1 MGTPAA
7 PSIPTTG
14 TWNIDSVH
22 SSVIF
27 TLTHNVVATFRGSF
41 HGVSGTLQ
49 DGVLSGEVAVSNLN
63 VGLIDVF
70 KEHLLGEAWF
80 DGAKYPTISFS
91 STDIHNHP
99 DGGVHA
105 AGELTIRGVTKPVAI
120 SGTVTG
126 PTSVELADGSTDER
140 LGINLTT
147 TVDRREFG
155 MEAFAGADWD
165 VTIEVTLQL
174 APAA

>member
-1 MGTPAA
+1 MSTSA

-14 TWNIDSVH
+14 TWNIDGIH

-27 TLTHNVVATFRGSF
+27 TLTHNAVATYRGSF
-41 HGVSGTLQ
+41 HGVTGTLQ
-49 DGVLSGEVAVSNLN
+49 DGVLSGEVAIDNLD
-63 VGLIDVF
+63 VGLLGVF
-70 KEHLLGEAWF
+70 KEHLLGEGWF
-80 DGAKYPTISFS
+80 DGANHPTLSFS
-91 STDIHNHP
+91 STDIHSHP

-105 AGELTIRGVTKPVAI
+105 AGELTIKGVTKPIAI

-126 PTSVELADGSTDER
+126 PQSVELADGSTGER
-140 LGINLTT
+140 LGLNLTT

-155 MEAFAGADWD
+155 LETFAGAAWE
-165 VTIEVTLQL
+165 VTIEVTLEL

>member
-1 MGTPAA
+1 MSTSA
-7 PSIPTTG
+7 PSIPTSG
-14 TWNIDSVH
+14 TWNIDSIH

-27 TLTHNVVATFRGSF
+27 TLTHNVVATFRGSL
-41 HGVSGTLQ
+41 HGVSGTLT
-49 DGVLSGEVAVSNLN
+49 DGVLAGEVAVENLD
-63 VGLIDVF
+63 VGLLEVF

-80 DGAKYPTISFS
+80 DAANHPTLSFR
-91 STDIHNHP
+91 STDIHNHD

-105 AGELTIRGVTKPVAI
+105 AGELTIKGVTKPVHI

-126 PTSVELADGSTDER
+126 PASVDLADGSTGER
-140 LGINLTT
+140 LGLNLTT

-155 MEAFAGADWD
+155 MEAYAGADWD
-165 VTIEVTLQL
+165 VTIEVTLQF